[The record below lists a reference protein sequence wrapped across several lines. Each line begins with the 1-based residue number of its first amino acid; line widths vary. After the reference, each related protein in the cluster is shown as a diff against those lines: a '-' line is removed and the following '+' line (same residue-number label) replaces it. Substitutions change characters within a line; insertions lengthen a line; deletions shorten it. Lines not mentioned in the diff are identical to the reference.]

1 MPPLKRIAFLF
12 FLTFAVSAGAAA
24 ALVEPSERLAD
35 ETLETR
41 ARALSAELRC
51 LVCQNQ
57 SIDESSA
64 PFARDMRLLIRERL
78 RAGDSEADIRAF
90 LTARYGEYILLRP
103 TMRGANLLL
112 WLSPLALLL
121 FAAAA
126 MWWYYRPWRARPPAN
141 P

>member
-1 MPPLKRIAFLF
+1 MNTFTRIAFLF
-12 FLTFAVSAGAAA
+12 FLTLAASAGAAA

-35 ETLETR
+35 EALETR

-57 SIDESSA
+57 SLDESSA

-78 RAGDSEADIRAF
+78 RAGDSDADIRAF